1 MSDHSQPGSSDA
13 SYLVPIFESL
23 RKYEGLKAA
32 RLNGNRVQPLLRLAA
47 VQNHSASTG
56 EEPATAAV
64 HVVAEQVQ
72 RLAGVTDRIVADA
85 VLGLGLFAA
94 TYTSHQVPKR
104 IVRTLEV
111 GGLGARRTAL
121 LANWQDLH
129 QAFEAPAPDQ
139 PSDRNLR
146 GPIEEQVFE
155 RLAILLLNTGSVADP
170 VTTADTITMFLPQGV
185 QSEVVGKVV
194 VVGGVAVDHIWRIEA
209 IPDVETSRMA
219 TRYARSPGGKGLNQA
234 VAAARLGLDVSQIAA
249 LTDDSDGRDIKD
261 YLEAEGVDTSL
272 MKLIPG
278 MTTPATGVFE
288 RPFGESAAAVWRNG
302 VELDIAHL
310 DKHAGALTSSDVVL
324 LTFEI
329 PQNVLYRTLNLATG
343 STAHTPVVI
352 VTPGQPYTDDRLSG
366 PAPKQ
371 IDYLVAHIWE
381 LEKFAHSS
389 QAKYDPQLLSDD
401 LFDLGLRSL
410 CILGNRGGTIY
421 SRNEEPI
428 SIAAPPSFL
437 KESSVTRDAFCAA
450 LAARLIEDR
459 SLTDDAIRWAA
470 AAMAS
475 FAEGY
480 YLAPTLPRR
489 AQVDQKFI
497 EIFRST

>member
-23 RKYEGLKAA
+23 RKYEGLKPT
-32 RLNGNRVQPLLRLAA
+32 RLVGNRIQPLLRLAA
-47 VQNHSASTG
+47 VQNHVASTG

-64 HVVAEQVQ
+64 HVVVEQVQ
-72 RLAGVTDRIVADA
+72 KLVDVSDRLVADA
-85 VLGLGLFAA
+85 VLGLGIFADA
-94 TYTSHQVPKR
+94 YLSHQVPKR
-104 IVRTLEV
+104 TVRILEA
-111 GGLGARRTAL
+111 GGLGARRAAL
-121 LANWQDLH
+121 LANWEDLH
-129 QAFEAPAPDQ
+129 RAFDVEAPEQ

-146 GPIEEQVFE
+146 GPVEEQVFE
-155 RLAILLLNTGSVADP
+155 RLSRLLLNTGSGADP
-170 VTTADTITMFLPQGV
+170 VVTADTITMLLPQGV
-185 QSEVVGKVV
+185 QSEAVGKVV
-194 VVGGVAVDHIWRIEA
+194 VVGGVAVDHIWRIET
-209 IPDVETSRMA
+209 IPEVETSKMA
-219 TRYARSPGGKGLNQA
+219 THYARSPGGKGLNQA
-234 VAAARLGLDVSQIAA
+234 VAAARLGLDVSLIAA
-249 LTDDSDGRDIKD
+249 FTDDSDGLDIKA

-272 MKLIPG
+272 MELVPG
-278 MTTPATGVFE
+278 MSTPATGVFE

-302 VELDIAHL
+302 VELDVTHL
-310 DKHAGALTSSDVVL
+310 DKHGSMLTSSDVVL

-329 PQNVLYRTLNLATG
+329 PQKVLYRTLNLATG
-343 STAHTPVVI
+343 STERRPVII

-366 PAPKQ
+366 SALKK

-389 QAKYDPQLLSDD
+389 QARYDPQLLSND
-401 LFDLGLRSL
+401 LFDLGLNSL

-421 SRNEEPI
+421 SRHEEPI

-437 KESSVTRDAFCAA
+437 RESSITRDAFCAA

-475 FAEGY
+475 FAEDY
-480 YLAPTLPRR
+480 YLAPSPPRR
-489 AQVDQKFI
+489 ERVDQKFR
-497 EIFRST
+497 EIF